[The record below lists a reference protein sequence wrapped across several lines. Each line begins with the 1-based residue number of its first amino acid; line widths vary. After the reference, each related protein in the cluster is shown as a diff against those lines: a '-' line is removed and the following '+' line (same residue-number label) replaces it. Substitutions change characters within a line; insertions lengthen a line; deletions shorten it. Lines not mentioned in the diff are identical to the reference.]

1 MRKQYE
7 NFEWVDFTNPSQ
19 KELQKI
25 SGECNLDLFLIND
38 SLQHGHLPKYEKV
51 NDYHFLILRGYTA
64 DKDARIKD
72 VSELTNKLAFF
83 YSDKRLITIHRL
95 PFEFMD
101 KTGRTFQNVEQLV
114 LELVQK
120 LMTTFEPPIAHIS
133 ETTDEFESKL
143 FLDKSASISLE
154 DLYYHKSHIRMTRS
168 VITLNQAAL
177 NQMDLE
183 FSENAA
189 RLQDAKDTLIACSLK
204 LNENMDDAQ
213 NLLNTY
219 LSFSAQKN
227 NDVMKM
233 LTVFSAF
240 FLPLTFIVG
249 VYGMNFDNMPE
260 LRHPMGYFAVL
271 VMMVLISLGIFGWFK
286 SKKVL

>member
-51 NDYHFLILRGYTA
+51 KDYRFLILRGYTA
-64 DKDARIKD
+64 DKGARTKD

-83 YSDKRLITIHRL
+83 YSDNRLITVHRL
-95 PFEFMD
+95 PFPFMD
-101 KTGRTFQNVEQLV
+101 KIPQSFQNVEELV
-114 LELVQK
+114 LDLVQG
-120 LMTTFEPPIAHIS
+120 LMTTFDGPIAWIS
-133 ETTDEFESKL
+133 ATTDEFESKL
-143 FLDKSASISLE
+143 FLDKSEKFSLE
-154 DLYYHKSHIRMTRS
+154 DLYFHKSHVRMTRS
-168 VITLNQAAL
+168 VITLNQSAL
-177 NQMDLE
+177 SQMTLDFLE
-183 FSENAA
+183 NRA
-189 RLQDAKDTLIACSLK
+189 RLQDANDTLLASSLK
-204 LNENMDDAQ
+204 LNENLEDAQ

-219 LSFSAQKN
+219 ISFNAQKN

-260 LRHPMGYFAVL
+260 LRHPMGYFSVL
-271 VMMVLISLGIFGWFK
+271 AMMVLISLGIFGWFK